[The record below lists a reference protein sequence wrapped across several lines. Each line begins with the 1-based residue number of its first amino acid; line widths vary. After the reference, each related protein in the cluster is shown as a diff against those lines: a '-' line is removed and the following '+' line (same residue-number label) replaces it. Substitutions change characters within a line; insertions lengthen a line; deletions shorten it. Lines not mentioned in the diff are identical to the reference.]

1 MAEEEKIDEV
11 VVASEPGQ
19 VLLRI
24 TEAADL
30 GALREEIY
38 SLEATR
44 CVQGRSWTLIR
55 AFKCC
60 GQ

>member
-44 CVQGRSWTLIR
+44 CVQGRS
-55 AFKCC
+55 
-60 GQ
+60 